1 MALPNHTVKSYDED
15 LKSIANLVSQ
25 MLDQVNISVDFIS
38 KAIRNT
44 ENDFYSQAKSNDQ
57 GINEL
62 DIKIEKKITQMLAL
76 RQPMAVDLRYLIA
89 AVKISL
95 NLERAGDLAKNIV
108 GKIGKVNNSAIDEQ
122 FADLITEMVEVAKQ
136 MLKNAV
142 DSYNHQD
149 LKLAQNVLESDEK
162 INADYKKFK
171 KVINDDNFNRD
182 QVIDLID
189 VLSVAKSLERL
200 GDHAKNIA
208 EISFYVVTGKA
219 KD

>member
-15 LKSIANLVSQ
+15 LKSIANLVLQ
-25 MLDQVNISVDFIS
+25 MLDKVNLSVDFIS
-38 KAIRNT
+38 QAVRNT
-44 ENDFYSQAKSNDQ
+44 ENDFYPQVKANDQ

-108 GKIGKVNNSAIDEQ
+108 GKIAKVNNSAIDQKFIE
-122 FADLITEMVEVAKQ
+122 LIAEMVEVAKE

-149 LKLAQNVLESDEK
+149 LKLAQNVLDSDEK

-208 EISFYVVTGKA
+208 EISFYVATGKA

>member
-1 MALPNHTVKSYDED
+1 MALPNHTVKSYDHD

-122 FADLITEMVEVAKQ
+122 FTDLITEMVEVAKQ